1 MENLAIQKF
10 PVLFAA
16 IIAFILLLAV
26 GLAFM
31 SGGGYV
37 DLLLTST
44 IVIVLITIVL
54 KVIFIS
60 AENKHE

>member
-16 IIAFILLLAV
+16 VIAFILLLAV